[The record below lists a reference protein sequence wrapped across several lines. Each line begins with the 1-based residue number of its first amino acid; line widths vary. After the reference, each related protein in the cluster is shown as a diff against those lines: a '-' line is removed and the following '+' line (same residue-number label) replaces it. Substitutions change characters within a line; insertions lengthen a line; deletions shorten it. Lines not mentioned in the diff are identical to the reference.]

1 MIANRKEFDGNW
13 KCVSTTLQFRFHV
26 PQTGDP
32 PHCLL
37 NLLLLHY
44 NPGKCKFSR
53 LWLRLVV
60 SDWSLGYPPVY
71 FGSKMRRSKV
81 QRARSQIA
89 SWLERTQRHCGLN
102 ESTHFICQDY
112 GSELKTQTTK
122 KTCTIFVYHVGP
134 AGALQSQIRTGHL
147 VPNCSTWTRIKTEC
161 NSEWLHVWDC
171 GTICHSFRIAFQT
184 FQLKFLLRLWVDERR
199 SPGNEKN
206 KMTCGTKVS
215 CFAVKQIETSSD
227 SPLAEVSFSD
237 TEDWWQHRHLAE
249 RLKIGERTLP
259 LNGNCQRTSKS
270 K

>member
-1 MIANRKEFDGNW
+1 MIWYDIIQYNIIYSIYIYIADIYDIYIYYFMNVYENWITVATAMIANRKEFDGNW

-89 SWLERTQRHCGLN
+89 SWLERAQRHCGLN

-112 GSELKTQTTK
+112 GSEFKTQTTK
-122 KTCTIFVYHVGP
+122 KHAPFLFIMLGLR
-134 AGALQSQIRTGHL
+134 AR
-147 VPNCSTWTRIKTEC
+147 CSHR
-161 NSEWLHVWDC
+161 SGQ
-171 GTICHSFRIAFQT
+171 GT
-184 FQLKFLLRLWVDERR
+184 
-199 SPGNEKN
+199 
-206 KMTCGTKVS
+206 
-215 CFAVKQIETSSD
+215 
-227 SPLAEVSFSD
+227 
-237 TEDWWQHRHLAE
+237 
-249 RLKIGERTLP
+249 
-259 LNGNCQRTSKS
+259 
-270 K
+270 